1 MIDCDYK
8 DKIISYIENE
18 LNNLEK
24 AEFEIELQKNS
35 ELKEEY
41 LEIKGLLNSLSS
53 LPKLETSSDFMVS
66 LNNRIDAYE
75 IKKNRG
81 MNRFF
86 SNIFSGKFNTILGLN
101 GNNYLKSISTVAM
114 SLIFMFSLIYFLD
127 FSSYDSSLTLSNS
140 GSTNDQFIRN
150 EVADL
155 DSLDESSVIID
166 E

>member
-24 AEFEIELQKNS
+24 AEFEIALQENS
-35 ELKEEY
+35 ELKKEY

-75 IKKNRG
+75 LKKNRG
-81 MNRFF
+81 MNTFF
-86 SNIFSGKFNTILGLN
+86 SSIFSRKFNTIVGQN
-101 GNNYLKSISTVAM
+101 GNNYLKSISAVVM
-114 SLIFMFSLIYFLD
+114 SLIFMFS
-127 FSSYDSSLTLSNS
+127 
-140 GSTNDQFIRN
+140 
-150 EVADL
+150 
-155 DSLDESSVIID
+155 
-166 E
+166 

>member
-66 LNNRIDAYE
+66 LNNRIDAHKKYSISSTPTIFINE
-75 IKKNRG
+75 KEYKGEHEYQSFKKAIKK
-81 MNRFF
+81 
-86 SNIFSGKFNTILGLN
+86 
-101 GNNYLKSISTVAM
+101 
-114 SLIFMFSLIYFLD
+114 FL
-127 FSSYDSSLTLSNS
+127 
-140 GSTNDQFIRN
+140 
-150 EVADL
+150 
-155 DSLDESSVIID
+155 
-166 E
+166 